1 MGPVERIRESLAD
14 PAPPEGRVLVAV
26 SGGADSTALLLALVE
41 ILGAKRVAVGH
52 LDHGLRPESGADAEF
67 VRRLAARVGVPAAIE
82 RRSVRRRRGE
92 SPEDA
97 ARRVR
102 YGFLADAAAALS
114 CTWIA
119 TAHHMDDQAE
129 TVLYRAA
136 TGTGIAG
143 LRGIRAVRKLANGPP
158 VRRPLLG
165 VRRDELRAWLTSRG
179 EAWREDPTNAA
190 GPAEGGNVRA
200 ALRRDVI
207 PALSTAVARDVV
219 PLLAR
224 LAANASCLAED
235 GAEQTGDGARVDAPA
250 VRRTVRALVA
260 IDADRDVSDLHRPD
274 APSARIPSA
283 VLALGP
289 SARRVVFE
297 EAVLSVR
304 GRVPSAAE
312 TVTLLAAL
320 REHRAADLRGLEIRP
335 TEGGLVLRPA
345 GRRASAAPVARSVS
359 ASVHAAGNDVF
370 LTRLRAAPGSAEILD
385 ADRVALPVTLS
396 VPHAGERFHAL
407 GASAPQRIGH
417 YLQRRGVP
425 AAARA
430 TIPVVRDASGA
441 AIWIVGHGIAK
452 RAAVDTATR
461 SVLLLVVGET
471 AAPG

>member
-26 SGGADSTALLLALVE
+26 SGGADSTALLFALVE
-41 ILGAKRVAVGH
+41 ILGAEQVAVAH
-52 LDHGLRPESGADAEF
+52 LDHGLRPESGSDAEF
-67 VRRLAARVGVPAAIE
+67 VRRLAARLGVPSAIE
-82 RRSVRRRRGE
+82 RRSIRRRRGE

-143 LRGIRAVRKLANGPP
+143 LRGIRSVRKLANGPP
-158 VRRPLLG
+158 VHRPLLG

-190 GPAEGGNVRA
+190 GPDEGGNVRGV
-200 ALRRDVI
+200 LRRDVI
-207 PALSTAVARDVV
+207 PALSMAVARDVV

-224 LAANASCLAED
+224 LAANAA
-235 GAEQTGDGARVDAPA
+235 GQTGDGARGGGPA
-250 VRRTVRALVA
+250 LRRTVRALVA
-260 IDADRDVSDLHRPD
+260 IDGDGAAADREPSD

-289 SARRVVFE
+289 SQRRVVFE
-297 EAVLSVR
+297 EAVLAVR

-312 TVTLLAAL
+312 TVTLFAAL

-335 TEGGLVLRPA
+335 TEGGFVLRPA
-345 GRRASAAPVARSVS
+345 GRRASATPVARSVS
-359 ASVHAAGNDVF
+359 ASVHPAGNDVF
-370 LTRLRAAPGSAEILD
+370 LTRLRAAPGTAEILD